1 MNEDA
6 AVNEPPDII
15 PVLTD
20 VIEDEPGA
28 APAID
33 RARLFLDDLE
43 AHLTLAIHEQADEL
57 VHNACREME
66 ALLLEQVSD
75 RLRSELPTLVSRIIE
90 EHFQGPERSH

>member
-1 MNEDA
+1 MNQ
-6 AVNEPPDII
+6 PPDTI

-20 VIEDEPGA
+20 VVEDDLDAGA
-28 APAID
+28 PID
-33 RARLFLDDLE
+33 RTRLFLDELE
-43 AHLTLAIHEQADEL
+43 AHLTIAIHEQADEL

-75 RLRSELPTLVSRIIE
+75 RLRSELPGLIARIVE

>member
-1 MNEDA
+1 
-6 AVNEPPDII
+6 VNQPPDTI

-20 VIEDEPGA
+20 VVEDDLDAGTP
-28 APAID
+28 ID
-33 RARLFLDDLE
+33 RTRLFLDELE
-43 AHLTLAIHEQADEL
+43 AHLTIAIHEQADEL

-75 RLRSELPTLVSRIIE
+75 RLRSELPTLISRIIE

>member
-1 MNEDA
+1 MNQ
-6 AVNEPPDII
+6 PPDTI

-20 VIEDEPGA
+20 IVEDDLHA
-28 APAID
+28 ASID
-33 RARLFLDDLE
+33 RTRLFLDELE
-43 AHLTLAIHEQADEL
+43 AHLTIAIHEQTDEL

-75 RLRSELPTLVSRIIE
+75 RLRSELPALVSRIIE

>member
-1 MNEDA
+1 MNQPDA
-6 AVNEPPDII
+6 I

-20 VIEDEPGA
+20 IVDDEPDAGT
-28 APAID
+28 PID
-33 RARLFLDDLE
+33 RTPLFLDELE
-43 AHLTLAIHEQADEL
+43 AHLTIAIHEQADEL

-75 RLRSELPTLVSRIIE
+75 RLRSELPALISRIIE